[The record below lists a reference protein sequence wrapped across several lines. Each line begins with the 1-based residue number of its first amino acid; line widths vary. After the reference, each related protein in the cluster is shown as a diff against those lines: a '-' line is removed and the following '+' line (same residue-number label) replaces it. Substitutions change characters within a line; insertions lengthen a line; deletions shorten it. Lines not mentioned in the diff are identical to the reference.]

1 MDKLK
6 IRFNFVHI
14 DFDKAITWFIC
25 LYFSNGLVRLAA
37 RRVLSVARLQSSY
50 ILFANLII
58 YMPLILVLVLMISKR
73 KIDK

>member
-25 LYFSNGLVRLAA
+25 QFGRLELDTEESHPTGCTIDT
-37 RRVLSVARLQSSY
+37 VSGNQSHTHY
-50 ILFANLII
+50 K
-58 YMPLILVLVLMISKR
+58 YQQ
-73 KIDK
+73 